1 MIIEEYENNIPT
13 TNSVQLYLQQ
23 INKIPLLTTEEELKL
38 ARLAQSGDEAA
49 RTKLIESNLRL
60 VISIAK
66 HYHNSSLSFMDLVQ
80 EGNIGLTK
88 AVSKFNCNKGY
99 RFSTYA
105 SWWIRQTISRAISD
119 QSDMIRIPANVKEQ
133 YNKLSKIITRFWNE
147 NGREPTNTEL
157 SEITDLPIEQIE
169 RTMEGQRG
177 TVSLDAPMGAEDDDS
192 TFGEFLPD
200 TKYIPTEGID
210 KEARNQI
217 IETVLNTLTTRE
229 KEIIVNHFGL
239 FNTPTKT
246 LEEIGIELNI
256 TRERTR
262 QIEALALRKLRHP
275 GRASLIKEA
284 F

>member
-49 RTKLIESNLRL
+49 RIKLIESNLRL

-88 AVSKFNCNKGY
+88 AVSKFDCNKGY
-99 RFSTYA
+99 LFSTYA

-119 QSDMIRIPANVKEQ
+119 QSDMVRIPANIKEQ
-133 YNKLSKIITRFWNE
+133 YNKLSKIITCFWNE
-147 NGREPTNTEL
+147 NGREPTNVEL

-169 RTMEGQRG
+169 DIMEGQGG
-177 TVSLDAPMGAEDDDS
+177 TLSLDAPMGAEDDDS

-210 KEARNQI
+210 EEARNQI

-239 FNTPTKT
+239 FNMPPKT
-246 LEEIGIELNI
+246 LEEIGTELNI

-275 GRASLIKEA
+275 GRSSLIKED

>member
-88 AVSKFNCNKGY
+88 AVSKFDCNKGY

-119 QSDMIRIPANVKEQ
+119 QSDMVRIPANIKEQ
-133 YNKLSKIITRFWNE
+133 YNKLSKVITCFWNE
-147 NGREPTNTEL
+147 NGREPTNVEL

-169 RTMEGQRG
+169 HIMEGQGG
-177 TVSLDAPMGAEDDDS
+177 TLSLDAPMGAEDDDS

-239 FNTPTKT
+239 FNMPPKT
-246 LEEIGIELNI
+246 LEEIGTELNI

>member
-49 RTKLIESNLRL
+49 RIKLIESNLRL

-88 AVSKFNCNKGY
+88 AVSKFDCDKGY

-119 QSDMIRIPANVKEQ
+119 QSDMVRIPANIKEQ
-133 YNKLSKIITRFWNE
+133 YNKLSKIITCFWNE
-147 NGREPTNTEL
+147 NGREPTNVEL

-169 RTMEGQRG
+169 HIMEGQGG
-177 TVSLDAPMGAEDDDS
+177 TLSLDAPMGAEDDDS

-239 FNTPTKT
+239 FNTPPKT
-246 LEEIGIELNI
+246 LEEIGTELNI

>member
-1 MIIEEYENNIPT
+1 MIIEEYENNIPI

-88 AVSKFNCNKGY
+88 AVSKFDCNKGY

-119 QSDMIRIPANVKEQ
+119 QSDMVRIPANIKEQ
-133 YNKLSKIITRFWNE
+133 YNKLSKVITHFWNE
-147 NGREPTNTEL
+147 NGREPTNIEL

-169 RTMEGQRG
+169 HIMEGQGG
-177 TVSLDAPMGAEDDDS
+177 TLSLDAPMGAEDDDS

-239 FNTPTKT
+239 FNTPPKT
-246 LEEIGIELNI
+246 LEEIGTELNI